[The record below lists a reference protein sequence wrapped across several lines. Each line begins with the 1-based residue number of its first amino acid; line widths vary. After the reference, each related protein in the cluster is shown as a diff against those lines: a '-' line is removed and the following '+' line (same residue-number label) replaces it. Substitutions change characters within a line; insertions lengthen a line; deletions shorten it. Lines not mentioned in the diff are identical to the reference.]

1 MSWRK
6 QPESERSERALTT
19 GWRPLVCLPS
29 GARGAAGGDLP
40 SSIGSP
46 EGAGPQCQGSGVA
59 RQRHIGRTCRDTL
72 EGGEDMER
80 LAEYKRRYWEA
91 MNASRSRRDF
101 LLAEIMTDM
110 EIEFKIPF
118 LRCFA
123 EREVDDQVLAFY
135 RLVSDSRSI

>member
-59 RQRHIGRTCRDTL
+59 RQRDTL

-91 MNASRSRRDF
+91 MNASRSRRGF

-110 EIEFKIPF
+110 EREFRIPF
-118 LRCFA
+118 LRSVA
-123 EREVDDQVLAFY
+123 EREISPDVLRFY
-135 RLVSDSRSI
+135 RLVSDSRSIWE